1 MDPTR
6 PEPPSFLAKQHVLFA
21 LRHAKFL
28 PTPYQ
33 AEDNNRMTLA
43 YFCLASLALLPSSAV
58 STTDP
63 TLSALDV
70 MLKPAQK
77 QGFRDWVYEQQMS
90 GGGFRGSD
98 SLAAASSPERGA
110 GRDQEQGNVI
120 QTYTAMLVLGLLG
133 DDFERLDR
141 AALKRFLRE
150 CQNQDGSFSLF
161 PGCEEA
167 ADPRSS
173 YSAFA
178 VASMLDEWECID
190 VERGLAFLECCR
202 SYEGAYAQ
210 RPGLEANAGPT
221 YCAIAAYSLA
231 SRLHTISQPD
241 RLLRW
246 LVDRQ
251 VEPPLPSHSETDSDS
266 DGLSESRLS
275 ESVHDGIAAPPLKE
289 SLPSPAPQHRSD
301 PPGSQFPLPNLA
313 ISSAGFQG
321 RANKPTD
328 ACYSFWNVAALSILI
343 PSISP
348 HLSLKDLVDPSLDR
362 QWLLSCQHP
371 LYGGIARE
379 PKAQPDVYHTYLSLA
394 ALALGDA
401 DSRELDL
408 ARLDAAW
415 NVPQNVATRIRS
427 NLWKDA

>member
-1 MDPTR
+1 
-6 PEPPSFLAKQHVLFA
+6 
-21 LRHAKFL
+21 
-28 PTPYQ
+28 
-33 AEDNNRMTLA
+33 MTLA

-150 CQNQDGSFSLF
+150 CQNQDGSCVPSLSPRGSLAFSPDCSAYSFSLF

-202 SYEGAYAQ
+202 VRVLPCSQSSDASCAHGAPLERQSYEGAYAQ
-210 RPGLEANAGPT
+210 RPGLEANGVTRFSLLLPVPVTAKLMTRFLRTAGPT

-301 PPGSQFPLPNLA
+301 PPGSQPPLPNLA

-328 ACYSFWNVAALSILI
+328 ACYSFWNVAALSVG
-343 PSISP
+343 PR
-348 HLSLKDLVDPSLDR
+348 V
-362 QWLLSCQHP
+362 
-371 LYGGIARE
+371 
-379 PKAQPDVYHTYLSLA
+379 A
-394 ALALGDA
+394 AE
-401 DSRELDL
+401 SR
-408 ARLDAAW
+408 
-415 NVPQNVATRIRS
+415 TS
-427 NLWKDA
+427 